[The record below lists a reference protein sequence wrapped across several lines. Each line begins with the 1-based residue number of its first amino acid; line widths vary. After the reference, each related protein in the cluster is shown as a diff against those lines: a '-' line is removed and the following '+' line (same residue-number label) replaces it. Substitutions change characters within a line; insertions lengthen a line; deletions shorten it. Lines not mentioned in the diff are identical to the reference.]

1 MEIKCL
7 KIKLSQKLLNFLH
20 VCAKILRQIVFGGQA
35 SCQFMR
41 LYWALCSSFYRLRL
55 SLQEGKSA
63 GLSGAIAGGA
73 ETFFGKNKSRT
84 IESKLV
90 LVTKI
95 VAVSF
100 FVLALVATLLLL
112 FL

>member
-1 MEIKCL
+1 MLKYFSNLCLEVNFMAVHEIIL
-7 KIKLSQKLLNFLH
+7 GIVLILLS
-20 VCAKILRQIVFGGQA
+20 VAIIV
-35 SCQFMR
+35 
-41 LYWALCSSFYRLRL
+41 LVL
-55 SLQEGKSA
+55 LQESKSA

-84 IESKLV
+84 MESNLV
-90 LVTKI
+90 LITKI
-95 VAVSF
+95 IAISF

>member
-1 MEIKCL
+1 MAVHEIIL
-7 KIKLSQKLLNFLH
+7 GIILLLLS
-20 VCAKILRQIVFGGQA
+20 VAIIV
-35 SCQFMR
+35 
-41 LYWALCSSFYRLRL
+41 LVL
-55 SLQEGKSA
+55 LQEGKSA

-84 IESKLV
+84 MESKL
-90 LVTKI
+90 LLITKI
-95 VAVSF
+95 IAISF

>member
-1 MEIKCL
+1 MLKYLSNLCLEVNFMAVHEIIL
-7 KIKLSQKLLNFLH
+7 GIVLILLS
-20 VCAKILRQIVFGGQA
+20 AAIIV
-35 SCQFMR
+35 
-41 LYWALCSSFYRLRL
+41 LVL
-55 SLQEGKSA
+55 LQEGKSA

-84 IESKLV
+84 MESKLV
-90 LVTKI
+90 LITKI
-95 VAVSF
+95 IAISF

>member
-1 MEIKCL
+1 MLKYLSNLCLEVNFMAVHEIIL
-7 KIKLSQKLLNFLH
+7 GIVLILLS
-20 VCAKILRQIVFGGQA
+20 VAIIV
-35 SCQFMR
+35 
-41 LYWALCSSFYRLRL
+41 LVL
-55 SLQEGKSA
+55 LQEGKSA

-84 IESKLV
+84 LESKLV
-90 LVTKI
+90 LITKI
-95 VAVSF
+95 IAISF

>member
-1 MEIKCL
+1 MAVHEIIL
-7 KIKLSQKLLNFLH
+7 GIILLLLS
-20 VCAKILRQIVFGGQA
+20 VAIIV
-35 SCQFMR
+35 
-41 LYWALCSSFYRLRL
+41 LVL
-55 SLQEGKSA
+55 LQEGKSA

-84 IESKLV
+84 MESKLV
-90 LVTKI
+90 LITKI
-95 VAVSF
+95 VAISF

>member
-1 MEIKCL
+1 MAVHEIL
-7 KIKLSQKLLNFLH
+7 LGIVLILLS
-20 VCAKILRQIVFGGQA
+20 VAIIV
-35 SCQFMR
+35 
-41 LYWALCSSFYRLRL
+41 LVL
-55 SLQEGKSA
+55 LQEGKSA

-84 IESKLV
+84 MESKLV
-90 LVTKI
+90 LITKI
-95 VAVSF
+95 IAISF

>member
-1 MEIKCL
+1 MAVHEIIL
-7 KIKLSQKLLNFLH
+7 GIILLLLS
-20 VCAKILRQIVFGGQA
+20 VAIIV
-35 SCQFMR
+35 
-41 LYWALCSSFYRLRL
+41 LVL
-55 SLQEGKSA
+55 LQEGKSA

-84 IESKLV
+84 RESKLV
-90 LVTKI
+90 LITKI
-95 VAVSF
+95 IAISF

>member
-1 MEIKCL
+1 MLKYFSNLCLEVNFMAVHEIIL
-7 KIKLSQKLLNFLH
+7 GIVLILLS
-20 VCAKILRQIVFGGQA
+20 VAIIV
-35 SCQFMR
+35 
-41 LYWALCSSFYRLRL
+41 LVL
-55 SLQEGKSA
+55 LQEGKSA

-84 IESKLV
+84 MESKLV
-90 LVTKI
+90 LITKI
-95 VAVSF
+95 IAISF

>member
-1 MEIKCL
+1 MAVHEIIL
-7 KIKLSQKLLNFLH
+7 GIILLLLS
-20 VCAKILRQIVFGGQA
+20 VAIIV
-35 SCQFMR
+35 
-41 LYWALCSSFYRLRL
+41 LVL
-55 SLQEGKSA
+55 LQEGKSA

-84 IESKLV
+84 MESKLV
-90 LVTKI
+90 LITKI
-95 VAVSF
+95 IALSF

>member
-1 MEIKCL
+1 MLKYLSNLCLEVNFMAVHEIIL
-7 KIKLSQKLLNFLH
+7 GIVLILLS
-20 VCAKILRQIVFGGQA
+20 VAIIV
-35 SCQFMR
+35 
-41 LYWALCSSFYRLRL
+41 LVL
-55 SLQEGKSA
+55 LQEGKSA

-84 IESKLV
+84 MESKLV
-90 LVTKI
+90 LITKI
-95 VAVSF
+95 IAIPF

>member
-1 MEIKCL
+1 MLKYLRNLCLEVNFMAVHEIIL
-7 KIKLSQKLLNFLH
+7 GIVLILLS
-20 VCAKILRQIVFGGQA
+20 VAIIV
-35 SCQFMR
+35 
-41 LYWALCSSFYRLRL
+41 LVL
-55 SLQEGKSA
+55 LQEGKSA

-84 IESKLV
+84 MESKLV
-90 LVTKI
+90 LITKI
-95 VAVSF
+95 IAISF

>member
-1 MEIKCL
+1 MIKYLSNLCLEVNFMAVHEIIL
-7 KIKLSQKLLNFLH
+7 GIVLILLS
-20 VCAKILRQIVFGGQA
+20 VAIIV
-35 SCQFMR
+35 
-41 LYWALCSSFYRLRL
+41 LVL
-55 SLQEGKSA
+55 LQEGKSA

-84 IESKLV
+84 MESKLV
-90 LVTKI
+90 LITKI
-95 VAVSF
+95 IAISF

>member
-1 MEIKCL
+1 MLKYPSNLCLEVNFMAVHEIIL
-7 KIKLSQKLLNFLH
+7 GIVLILLS
-20 VCAKILRQIVFGGQA
+20 VAIIV
-35 SCQFMR
+35 
-41 LYWALCSSFYRLRL
+41 LVL
-55 SLQEGKSA
+55 LQEGKSA

-84 IESKLV
+84 MESKLV
-90 LVTKI
+90 LITKI
-95 VAVSF
+95 IAISF

>member
-1 MEIKCL
+1 MLKYLSNLCLEVNFMAVHEIIL
-7 KIKLSQKLLNFLH
+7 GIVLILLSVAIIVLVLL
-20 VCAKILRQIVFGGQA
+20 QD
-35 SCQFMR
+35 
-41 LYWALCSSFYRLRL
+41 
-55 SLQEGKSA
+55 GKSA

-84 IESKLV
+84 MESKLV
-90 LVTKI
+90 LITKI
-95 VAVSF
+95 IAISF

>member
-1 MEIKCL
+1 MLKYFSNLCLEVNFMAVHEIIL
-7 KIKLSQKLLNFLH
+7 GIVLILLSVAIIVLVLLL
-20 VCAKILRQIVFGGQA
+20 
-35 SCQFMR
+35 
-41 LYWALCSSFYRLRL
+41 
-55 SLQEGKSA
+55 EGKSA

-84 IESKLV
+84 MESKLV
-90 LVTKI
+90 LITKI
-95 VAVSF
+95 IAISF

>member
-1 MEIKCL
+1 MLKYLSNLCLEVNFMAVHEIIL
-7 KIKLSQKLLNFLH
+7 GIILLLLS
-20 VCAKILRQIVFGGQA
+20 VAIIV
-35 SCQFMR
+35 
-41 LYWALCSSFYRLRL
+41 LVL
-55 SLQEGKSA
+55 LQEGKSA

-84 IESKLV
+84 MEFKLV
-90 LVTKI
+90 LITKI
-95 VAVSF
+95 IAISF

>member
-1 MEIKCL
+1 MAVHEIIL
-7 KIKLSQKLLNFLH
+7 GIVLILLS
-20 VCAKILRQIVFGGQA
+20 VAIIV
-35 SCQFMR
+35 
-41 LYWALCSSFYRLRL
+41 LVL
-55 SLQEGKSA
+55 LQEGKSA

-84 IESKLV
+84 MESKLV
-90 LVTKI
+90 LITKI
-95 VAVSF
+95 VAISF